1 VITVDVGGTSSDI
14 ALIENGRPALKSE
27 GVIDGYPVR
36 VAMVDVNTIGAG
48 GGSIAWIDKAGG
60 LKVGPVSAGSDP
72 GPACYGRGAT
82 RATVTDASIV
92 LGYLDP
98 ASFAGGTVRLM
109 PELARKAIESTVAKP
124 LKMSLED
131 AALGI
136 HRVINAHMAEGIRL
150 VTIRQGHDPRKFAL
164 LPLGGAGPLHACP
177 LAEDLGIT
185 RIVVPPHPG
194 VLSAAGLLGSLI
206 EHEASAAFTQP
217 VLSVDIGRMREV
229 LAALDAQ
236 CGALMREEKVSDGKL
251 SVRHVADVCYIGQ
264 AYSLEVEIDAGK
276 RGALENLTE
285 AFYVAHD
292 RIYGYAPRVPIKIVN
307 VRSVHS
313 VEGLSSLADAPWQP
327 SKDPVVKRK
336 SRILVASG
344 HAMTATVYDRAAMA
358 AGFEFAGPAIVE
370 QTDTTTLVTLGWKG
384 VVDADGTLTL
394 EQ

>member
-1 VITVDVGGTSSDI
+1 
-14 ALIENGRPALKSE
+14 
-27 GVIDGYPVR
+27 
-36 VAMVDVNTIGAG
+36 
-48 GGSIAWIDKAGG
+48 
-60 LKVGPVSAGSDP
+60 
-72 GPACYGRGAT
+72 
-82 RATVTDASIV
+82 
-92 LGYLDP
+92 
-98 ASFAGGTVRLM
+98 M

-336 SRILVASG
+336 TRILVASG